1 LATQTFPDRWDP
13 ERYGRFAAERAAPF
27 EDLLRLLEPVPGP
40 RLLDVGCGT
49 GELTARAHDLLEAS
63 ESVGIDPSPAML
75 ARTGA
80 AAGPRPGL
88 RFERGSAE
96 HVPDGPWDVILS
108 NAALHWAPEHERLLG
123 RLADQLAPRGQL
135 AFQVPVN
142 DHHPSHAVAR
152 EVAGEPPFRD
162 LLGGYSRQ
170 SPVLEPERYAALL
183 LARGFVRQR
192 VRAEVYLHVLPA
204 RDDVTEWVR
213 GSVLTAYEE
222 RLSPRDW
229 ERFLDRYR
237 ERLAELLPDARPF
250 PYTYR
255 RLFVWGRLPDPPG

>member
-1 LATQTFPDRWDP
+1 LATQTFRDRWDP
-13 ERYGRFAAERAAPF
+13 DRYRRFAAERAAPF
-27 EDLLRLLEPVPGP
+27 EDLLRLVEPVPGA
-40 RLLDVGCGT
+40 RLLDIGCGT
-49 GELTARAHDLLEAS
+49 GELTARAHDLIEAS
-63 ESVGIDPSPAML
+63 ESLGIDPSPAML

-80 AAGPRPGL
+80 SAGAGV
-88 RFERGSAE
+88 RFESGSAE
-96 HVPDGPWDVILS
+96 DLPDGPWDVILS
-108 NAALHWAPEHERLLG
+108 NAALHWVPEHERLIE
-123 RLADQLAPRGQL
+123 RLSGALSPGGQL

-162 LLGGYSRQ
+162 LLGGFSRQ

-183 LARGFVRQR
+183 HASGFVRQR
-192 VRAEVYLHVLPA
+192 VRTEIYLHVLPS

-229 ERFLDRYR
+229 AAFLDRYR
-237 ERLAELLPDARPF
+237 ERLAELLPSVRPF
-250 PYTYR
+250 PYPYR
-255 RLFVWGRLPDPPG
+255 RLFVWGRLAEPNG